1 VFTLS
6 SSTEVQ
12 ELRVLW
18 HVPQQQANALGA
30 RALFA
35 VGTSRRDGDLAR
47 SPGEAFHGRGD
58 NEQAG
63 SFRPAQQAAHRSST
77 RMNQCDA

>member
-1 VFTLS
+1 VKRLPRTPDAVGIYRVFTLS

-58 NEQAG
+58 NE
-63 SFRPAQQAAHRSST
+63 
-77 RMNQCDA
+77 